1 MENNLNEL
9 EGYHNQI
16 KVAKSRL
23 QLTTSALM
31 FERIY
36 LENFGDVPDSGNW
49 KEELSKKINQAKKV
63 REKDLK
69 SIQQDLVDATRQL
82 LTMAVL
88 NCE

>member
-1 MENNLNEL
+1 MDNILNLL
-9 EGYHNQI
+9 EGYHGQI
-16 KVAKSRL
+16 KGAKSRL

-49 KEELSKKINQAKKV
+49 KEELSNKINQAKKV

-69 SIQQDLVDATRQL
+69 SIQRDLVDATRQL
-82 LTMAVL
+82 LTLAVL
-88 NCE
+88 DCE